1 MRKLVAGVDGSDAS
15 LAALDWAAAEAVRHG
30 AELRI
35 VYAPLWE
42 PYERTWPEFTADRP
56 RGRGVAEH
64 VLATA
69 GERAR
74 AQARGVAVEAE
85 LLSGDPVPALL
96 READKGTV
104 LVVGDRGRGGH
115 DALPLGS
122 VALTVAARAACPVV
136 VVRGE
141 EAARRGEFGR
151 VVLGT
156 GNDGAEPAAVDFAF
170 RAAQARGCAVT
181 AVHSWRSPERGV
193 ATHAHTL
200 GGAPDPRMREAE
212 WALGRAVRAAVERH
226 PDVPLERQSPEGLPR
241 DTLLAAAAGAD
252 LVVLGARRTPLVDAT
267 AGAGATGIQ
276 LGPVSHGVLHLAPCP
291 VAVIRE
297 N

>member
-1 MRKLVAGVDGSDAS
+1 MAGVDGSDAS
-15 LAALDWAAAEAVRHG
+15 LAALDWAVAEAARHG
-30 AELRI
+30 VGVRI

-42 PYERTWPEFTADRP
+42 PYERTWPDFAAARP
-56 RGRGVAEH
+56 RGRSVAEH
-64 VLATA
+64 ILVTA

-74 AQARGVAVEAE
+74 ERGPDVAVETE

-104 LVVGDRGRGGH
+104 LVVGDRGRGGL
-115 DALPLGS
+115 DALSLGS

-141 EAARRGEFGR
+141 GAARRGEFGR

-156 GNDGAEPAAVDFAF
+156 GHEGAEPAAVDFAF
-170 RAAQARGCAVT
+170 RAAEARGCAVT

-193 ATHAHTL
+193 ATHAHTM

-212 WALGRAVRAAVERH
+212 WALDRAVRAAAERH
-226 PDVPLERQSPEGLPR
+226 PDVPLERRAPEGLVR
-241 DTLLAAAAGAD
+241 DTLLTAAAGAD
-252 LVVLGARRTPLVDAT
+252 LVVLGARRTPAVDAR

-276 LGPVSHGVLHLAPCP
+276 LGPASHGVLHLAPCP
-291 VAVIRE
+291 VAVVRE
-297 N
+297 G